1 MSTTHKLL
9 CIPFWLG
16 VLMGVLGCV
25 MTFVPGAECGWF
37 LVVAALSLFGI
48 FIPKAFYR
56 SAATLLLVLSIIVA
70 VRGFGRGMK
79 YYEGAAIHQTTK

>member
-9 CIPFWLG
+9 RIPFWLA

-25 MTFVPGAECGWF
+25 MTFV
-37 LVVAALSLFGI
+37 LSL
-48 FIPKAFYR
+48 
-56 SAATLLLVLSIIVA
+56 LELVLSIIVA
-70 VRGFGRGMK
+70 IRGFGRGMK